1 MTYRLSSNETTKKEY
16 PFDFE
21 LEITHR
27 LQGGRLSVE
36 WKVTNTGDKEMYF
49 TIGGH
54 PAFNVNVLPDTD
66 FEDYSLAFKEGTE
79 SPVSYTHL
87 ASERGWKYP
96 DCKLHLRWA

>member
-1 MTYRLSSNETTKKEY
+1 MADILLIMAKNIQWVSMDYENTEFEEVAAGEDFVTYRLSSNETTKKEY
-16 PFDFE
+16 PFDFK

-54 PAFNVNVLPDTD
+54 H
-66 FEDYSLAFKEGTE
+66 
-79 SPVSYTHL
+79 HL
-87 ASERGWKYP
+87 T
-96 DCKLHLRWA
+96 